1 MYYLFINEQ
10 RIDPYN
16 GEILKRYVGN
26 KLVKAISNP
35 TDEDL
40 KEFRY
45 MELVK
50 SEVPE
55 YEEETQYLEY
65 SYYVENDKIYKKCEV
80 KDIVIDDI
88 YTTITIFM
96 PQITVQRKDI
106 QVISNRE
113 TVYIKIKA
121 TNLLDFKTNTYTI
134 NMIDLEEK

>member
-16 GEILKRYVGN
+16 GEILKRFVGN

-40 KEFRY
+40 KEFTY

-55 YEEETQYLEY
+55 YDEETQYLEY
-65 SYYVENDKIYKKCEV
+65 SYYVENDKIYENCEV
-80 KDIVIDDI
+80 KDIIIDDI
-88 YTTITIFM
+88 
-96 PQITVQRKDI
+96 
-106 QVISNRE
+106 
-113 TVYIKIKA
+113 
-121 TNLLDFKTNTYTI
+121 I
-134 NMIDLEEK
+134 NE

>member
-10 RIDPYN
+10 RIEPYN
-16 GEILKRYVGN
+16 GEILKRFVGN

-40 KEFRY
+40 KEFGY

-65 SYYVENDKIYKKCEV
+65 SYYVENDKIYEKCEV
-80 KDIVIDDI
+80 KDIVIDEI
-88 YTTITIFM
+88 
-96 PQITVQRKDI
+96 
-106 QVISNRE
+106 ISE
-113 TVYIKIKA
+113 
-121 TNLLDFKTNTYTI
+121 
-134 NMIDLEEK
+134 

>member
-16 GEILKRYVGN
+16 GEILKRFVGN

-40 KEFRY
+40 KEFGY

-55 YEEETQYLEY
+55 YEEETQYLEKT
-65 SYYVENDKIYKKCEV
+65 YYVGEVSIYEKYEV
-80 KDIVIDDI
+80 KDNTPTKEII
-88 YTTITIFM
+88 
-96 PQITVQRKDI
+96 
-106 QVISNRE
+106 
-113 TVYIKIKA
+113 
-121 TNLLDFKTNTYTI
+121 LDQA
-134 NMIDLEEK
+134 E